1 MSKPRAPRTSG
12 WRRIATGVWRWP
24 TDPQIYGRLE
34 VDARPLL
41 GAIDRIREDTGE
53 KVTITHLVVRALGRA
68 LQHAPDV
75 NTRVRF
81 GRFVPRSSVDVFVI
95 VTTGAGKDLSGV
107 KIAHADTKSVVEVAR
122 ESRTGARGAR
132 AGAGSDLDRAKRMLE
147 ALPLPVLRIVLR
159 LAAFL
164 TVNLGIDLGRFGMQ
178 RESFGSAMVSSVG
191 MFGIREGWAPLSHL
205 YRVPLLVL
213 VGEVRAAPW
222 VDDGAVTVCP
232 VLPITV
238 TIDHRWVDG
247 HQIADLQR
255 EFSAYLADPMVF
267 EPGYAPAAAD
277 ELPTPVAGSANA
289 ATSGST

>member
-1 MSKPRAPRTSG
+1 MSRARPPRTTG

-41 GAIDRIREDTGE
+41 AAIDDVRARTGE
-53 KVTITHLVVRALGRA
+53 KVTITHLVVRALARA
-68 LQHAPDV
+68 LKHAPDV

-107 KIAHADTKSVVEVAR
+107 KVARADTKSIVEVAR
-122 ESRTGARGAR
+122 EAAGGAKGAR

-147 ALPLPVLRIVLR
+147 ALPLPVLRVVLR
-159 LAAFL
+159 VAAFL
-164 TVNLGIDLGRFGMQ
+164 TVNMGLDLGRFGMQ

-213 VGEVRAAPW
+213 VGEVRPAPW

-247 HQIADLQR
+247 HQIAELQK
-255 EFSAYLADPMVF
+255 EFSAYLADPLAF
-267 EPGYAPAAAD
+267 EEAYAPAAERA
-277 ELPTPVAGSANA
+277 PASSS
-289 ATSGST
+289 ATSPTSESA